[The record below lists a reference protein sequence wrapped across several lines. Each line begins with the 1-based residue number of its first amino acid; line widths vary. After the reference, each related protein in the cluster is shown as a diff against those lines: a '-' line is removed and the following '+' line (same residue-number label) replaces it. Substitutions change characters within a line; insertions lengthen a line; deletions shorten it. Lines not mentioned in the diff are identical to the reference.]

1 MAPYPQYPILADE
14 EERLRALERTL
25 LLDAE
30 ADADFDR
37 ITTLASETLETPISL
52 ISLVDRE
59 RQWFLSRVGLEASET
74 PRTMAFCAHAIAQDS
89 TLVVPDALEDSRFN
103 TNPLVVS
110 EPNIRFYA
118 GAQLRPQDGQP
129 LGTLCVID
137 RTPRGFSPRQLRWLQ
152 LFSEQVSRE
161 IELRQRLARCPITGF
176 FRRSAFETLCQ
187 KEFERAR
194 RTQCSLTLLLLS
206 VQNLDQVRGLAE
218 VTAPDGLVGE
228 LAERFTALA
237 MEPDLLGRYSDA
249 CFAMLL
255 AGASL
260 ERVQAVSETLRGAL
274 VRTLHPQLLIV
285 MSRLEADD
293 LSAADLLIR
302 ADNALFLA
310 RAGELINPL
319 PGP

>member
-310 RAGELINPL
+310 RAGELINRL

>member
-25 LLDAE
+25 LLDAA

-310 RAGELINPL
+310 RAGELINRL

>member
-137 RTPRGFSPRQLRWLQ
+137 RTPRGFSTRQLRWLQ